1 MTSVY
6 VYVPTVIDFFITTN
20 FNIMI
25 RVKKLRPLFTA
36 LLTTMDL
43 YDEDTVRAGGIIDPT
58 KQKGTVK
65 EYQKVVAVGDSVR
78 GIKVGDLV
86 CIDATRFA
94 VRKHKDNSI
103 KTDIE
108 GGNPVLE
115 YRFDIVEM
123 DGKNYMLLQDR
134 DIQFIIDEYEE
145 VEEPKKSSLVQPPA
159 IIV

>member
-1 MTSVY
+1 
-6 VYVPTVIDFFITTN
+6 
-20 FNIMI
+20 MI
-25 RVKKLRPLFTA
+25 KVKKIKPMFTA
-36 LLTTMDL
+36 LITTMDL
-43 YDEDTVRAGGIIDPT
+43 YEVDGVTKGGLIDST

-78 GIKVGDLV
+78 SIKVGDLV

-145 VEEPKKSSLVQPPA
+145 IEEPKKSSLVQPPA

>member
-6 VYVPTVIDFFITTN
+6 VYVLTVIDFFITTN

-145 VEEPKKSSLVQPPA
+145 VEEPRQSSLVQPPA

>member
-1 MTSVY
+1 M
-6 VYVPTVIDFFITTN
+6 YVPTVIDFFITTN

-145 VEEPKKSSLVQPPA
+145 TEEPKKSSLVQPPA

>member
-1 MTSVY
+1 MDGVTKGGL
-6 VYVPTVIDFFITTN
+6 IDS
-20 FNIMI
+20 
-25 RVKKLRPLFTA
+25 
-36 LLTTMDL
+36 
-43 YDEDTVRAGGIIDPT
+43 T

-108 GGNPVLE
+108 GGNPILE

-134 DIQFIIDEYEE
+134 DIQFIIEEYEE
-145 VEEPKKSSLVQPPA
+145 VEPPKSNLVQTPA
-159 IIV
+159 IVV

>member
-1 MTSVY
+1 
-6 VYVPTVIDFFITTN
+6 
-20 FNIMI
+20 MI
-25 RVKKLRPLFTA
+25 KVKKLKPLFTA
-36 LLTTMDL
+36 LITTMDL
-43 YDEDTVRAGGIIDPT
+43 YETDGTTTGGLIDAT
-58 KQKGTVK
+58 KQRGTVK

-94 VRKHKDNSI
+94 IRKHKDNSI

-108 GGNPVLE
+108 GGNPILE

-123 DGKNYMLLQDR
+123 GDKKYMLLQDR

-145 VEEPKKSSLVQPPA
+145 VEEPKQSNILKPPT
-159 IIV
+159 IVV

>member
-1 MTSVY
+1 M
-6 VYVPTVIDFFITTN
+6 YVPTVIDFFITTN

-36 LLTTMDL
+36 LLTTMNL

-108 GGNPVLE
+108 GGNPILE

-145 VEEPKKSSLVQPPA
+145 VEEPKQSSLVQPPA

>member
-1 MTSVY
+1 M
-6 VYVPTVIDFFITTN
+6 YVPTVIDFFITTN

-108 GGNPVLE
+108 GGNPILE

-145 VEEPKKSSLVQPPA
+145 VEEPKQSSLVQPPA

>member
-1 MTSVY
+1 MY
-6 VYVPTVIDFFITTN
+6 VLIVIGFSITTN
-20 FNIMI
+20 FDIMI
-25 RVKKLRPLFTA
+25 RVKKLRPMFTA

-145 VEEPKKSSLVQPPA
+145 IEEPKKSSLVQPPA

>member
-1 MTSVY
+1 
-6 VYVPTVIDFFITTN
+6 
-20 FNIMI
+20 MI
-25 RVKKLRPLFTA
+25 KVKKIKPLFTA
-36 LLTTMDL
+36 LITTMNL
-43 YDEDTVRAGGIIDPT
+43 YEEDEVTASGLIDSS

-134 DIQFIIDEYEE
+134 DIQFIIEEYDE
-145 VEEPKKSSLVQPPA
+145 VEKPKQSNLVQSPT

>member
-1 MTSVY
+1 
-6 VYVPTVIDFFITTN
+6 
-20 FNIMI
+20 MI
-25 RVKKLRPLFTA
+25 KVKKIKPMFTA
-36 LLTTMDL
+36 LIATMDL
-43 YDEDTVRAGGIIDPT
+43 YEQDGFTKGGLIDTK

-65 EYQKVVAVGDSVR
+65 EYQTIVAVGDAVR

-86 CIDATRFA
+86 CIDPTRFA
-94 VRKHKDNSI
+94 VKKHQDNSL

-134 DIQFIIDEYEE
+134 DIQFIIEEYEK
-145 VEEPKKSSLVQPPA
+145 VEESKITNIIQPPKV
-159 IIV
+159 IV

>member
-1 MTSVY
+1 M
-6 VYVPTVIDFFITTN
+6 YVPTVIDFFITTN

>member
-1 MTSVY
+1 
-6 VYVPTVIDFFITTN
+6 
-20 FNIMI
+20 MI
-25 RVKKLRPLFTA
+25 KVKKIKPMFTA
-36 LLTTMDL
+36 LITTMDL
-43 YDEDTVRAGGIIDPT
+43 YEEDGVTKGGLIDTT

-145 VEEPKKSSLVQPPA
+145 VEEPRNPVLYNPA

>member
-43 YDEDTVRAGGIIDPT
+43 YEEDGVTKGGLIDST

-108 GGNPVLE
+108 GGNPILE

-134 DIQFIIDEYEE
+134 DIQFIIEDYEE
-145 VEEPKKSSLVQPPA
+145 VEKPKQSNLVQPPS

>member
-1 MTSVY
+1 
-6 VYVPTVIDFFITTN
+6 
-20 FNIMI
+20 MI
-25 RVKKLRPLFTA
+25 KVKKIKPMFTA
-36 LLTTMDL
+36 LITTMDL
-43 YDEDTVRAGGIIDPT
+43 YDKDAVRAGGIIDPT

-108 GGNPVLE
+108 GGNPILE

-145 VEEPKKSSLVQPPA
+145 IEEPKKSSLVQPPA

>member
-145 VEEPKKSSLVQPPA
+145 IEEPKKSSLVQPPA

>member
-1 MTSVY
+1 
-6 VYVPTVIDFFITTN
+6 
-20 FNIMI
+20 MI
-25 RVKKLRPLFTA
+25 KVKKIKPMFTA
-36 LLTTMDL
+36 LITTMDF
-43 YDEDTVRAGGIIDPT
+43 YEKDSVRASGLIDPT
-58 KQKGTVK
+58 KQKGVVK
-65 EYQKVVAVGDSVR
+65 DYQKVVAVGDSVR

-86 CIDATRFA
+86 HIDPTRFA
-94 VRKHKDNSI
+94 VKKHQDNSI

-134 DIQFIIDEYEE
+134 DIQFIIEDYEE
-145 VEEPKKSSLVQPPA
+145 VKDPDTSNLIQPPS

>member
-1 MTSVY
+1 
-6 VYVPTVIDFFITTN
+6 
-20 FNIMI
+20 MI
-25 RVKKLRPLFTA
+25 KVKKIKPMFTA
-36 LLTTMDL
+36 LITTMNL
-43 YDEDTVRAGGIIDPT
+43 YESDAVTNGGIIDYT

-94 VRKHKDNSI
+94 VKKNPDNSL
-103 KTDIE
+103 KNDIE
-108 GGNPVLE
+108 GGNPILE

-134 DIQFIIDEYEE
+134 DIQFIIEDYEE
-145 VEEPKKSSLVQPPA
+145 IEDPKQSNIVQPPS

>member
-1 MTSVY
+1 
-6 VYVPTVIDFFITTN
+6 
-20 FNIMI
+20 MI
-25 RVKKLRPLFTA
+25 KVKKIKPMFTA
-36 LLTTMDL
+36 LITTMDL
-43 YDEDTVRAGGIIDPT
+43 YDEDSVRSSGIIDPT

-78 GIKVGDLV
+78 SIKVGDLV

-108 GGNPVLE
+108 GSNPVLE

-134 DIQFIIDEYEE
+134 DIQFIIEEYDE
-145 VEEPKKSSLVQPPA
+145 VEDPKQSSLVQSPS